1 MSVIETILS
10 RMMNDPAFADAVFAD
25 IDKALAEY
33 DLTAKEMGKLKGLTH
48 AQFEKMTPDERKSM
62 AATTNVEYTLRVTD
76 TR

>member
-1 MSVIETILS
+1 MSTIETILS

-25 IDKALAEY
+25 IEKALTEY
-33 DLTAKEMGKLKGLTH
+33 GLSENEIEKLKGLTH